1 MTEKPVTAGPGKVEA
16 AKEPALIRWW
26 NGASAV
32 LDLTNPKSGEWF
44 EARLRQLSDTYGVD
58 GYKFDAGDATFYT
71 GGILSFKPALSNDH
85 TSLWGQVG
93 LKYPLN
99 EFRATWKMAGLP
111 LAQRLR
117 DKSHSWSDLRELIP
131 GILAQGLMGY
141 AFTCPDMI
149 GGGEFESFLNAAVVD
164 QELVVLSAQVS
175 ALMPMMQ
182 FSVAPWRVLDEPH
195 LKAILKAVKVRQEHK
210 DYILDLARKS
220 ASTGE
225 PVVRSMEYV
234 FPHQGYERVN
244 DQFLLGDRFLVAP
257 VLEQDTRR
265 REVIFPEGK
274 WKGFEGNW
282 YVGPARLSLA
292 VPADEL
298 CYFEKVK

>member
-1 MTEKPVTAGPGKVEA
+1 
-16 AKEPALIRWW
+16 
-26 NGASAV
+26 
-32 LDLTNPKSGEWF
+32 
-44 EARLRQLSDTYGVD
+44 
-58 GYKFDAGDATFYT
+58 
-71 GGILSFKPALSNDH
+71 
-85 TSLWGQVG
+85 
-93 LKYPLN
+93 
-99 EFRATWKMAGLP
+99 
-111 LAQRLR
+111 
-117 DKSHSWSDLRELIP
+117 
-131 GILAQGLMGY
+131 
-141 AFTCPDMI
+141 MI
-149 GGGEFESFLNAAVVD
+149 GGGEYKSFQAGATID
-164 QELVVLSAQVS
+164 QDLVVRSAQCH

-195 LKAILKAVKVRQEHK
+195 LKAVLKAVKVRQEHK
-210 DYILDLARKS
+210 DYILDLARES

-257 VLEQDTRR
+257 VLEQGSRR